1 MVGGRGMP
9 KKQVLG
15 RGLDALIPGVETADL
30 EPTSFFYCDIDAIRP
45 NPYQPRRTFAEEE
58 LRSLADSI
66 KEKGVIQ
73 PLVVRADASG
83 HVLIVGERR
92 WRSARMAGL
101 RQVPVV
107 IKDVSEAE
115 MLELALVE
123 NIQREDLNP
132 LEKAEAYHRLMTEF
146 GLRQQEVATRV
157 GQDRS
162 TVANFLR
169 LRNLPKEIQADI
181 VNQTLTM
188 GHARALMG
196 AETPTQQKAV
206 WRRIVSKNL
215 SVRAAEALIKK
226 LKPAKDKASKRKSAS
241 SDDVYF
247 QSMADDLARH
257 LGTKVRIVRRGKRG
271 RLEID
276 FYGNDDLDRLVT
288 RLKAA
293 S

>member
-1 MVGGRGMP
+1 MVGGHGMP

-15 RGLDALIPGVETADL
+15 RGLDALIPDMETADL
-30 EPTSFFYCDIDAIRP
+30 GPTSFFYCDIDAIRP
-45 NPYQPRRTFAEEE
+45 NPYQPRQTFAKEE
-58 LRSLADSI
+58 LRGLAESI

-83 HVLIVGERR
+83 YALVVGERR

-101 RQVPVV
+101 KQVPVV
-107 IKDVSEAE
+107 VKDVSEGE

-146 GLRQQEVATRV
+146 RLTQQEVARRV

-181 VNQTLTM
+181 VNRTLTM

-196 AETPTQQKAV
+196 TETPTQQKAA

-226 LKPAKDKASKRKSAS
+226 FKPTKDKGLKRKTTS

-247 QSMADDLARH
+247 QSMEDDLARH
-257 LGTKVRIVRRGKRG
+257 LGTKVRIVRQGKRG

-288 RLKAA
+288 RLKA
-293 S
+293 SS